1 MITNWFA
8 IPDHVFG
15 QVFVVFIALV
25 SCLEVIAGCFLGSA
39 ISFCYCSVMVLETT
53 LSILL

>member
-8 IPDHVFG
+8 IPDHVIG

-25 SCLEVIAGCFLGSA
+25 SCLEVIAGCFWVRP
-39 ISFCYCSVMVLETT
+39 FPFVTVLCWF
-53 LSILL
+53 